1 MNVCKLVLDVAFS
14 LGVILAT
21 QIQALPESA
30 AAGTHHTA
38 EGFRRRTEAYHG
50 HNKTAG
56 KRSAVSFF
64 EDAAKLEVLEV
75 ANGASTNVG
84 DVLVS
89 TLQPYVDQ
97 GGTAYNYHPTED
109 EVVKGRCTCVQGATA
124 VVPCHC
130 VPWGRCRVARGVW
143 VGVVQSASDCAVCCV
158 HGVPRT
164 GCVSKCGEEG
174 SGGEGPS
181 GAAVPSQA
189 SRGSGQ
195 LPGRVYSVL

>member
-109 EVVKGRCTCVQGATA
+109 EVAEAEAKAKAEEVNYRQRPLHMCAGRDCC
-124 VVPCHC
+124 
-130 VPWGRCRVARGVW
+130 
-143 VGVVQSASDCAVCCV
+143 CAVPLCAV
-158 HGVPRT
+158 GALSR
-164 GCVSKCGEEG
+164 
-174 SGGEGPS
+174 GEGRVGGR
-181 GAAVPSQA
+181 GAV
-189 SRGSGQ
+189 
-195 LPGRVYSVL
+195 RV